1 MELFFKL
8 EAGYL
13 GIGLFTLLVTLFV
26 TSRPFMSKGSVKRG
40 LIFMGPA
47 IAMFIGMHFYVTKDR
62 INNVE
67 TAFENGE
74 KVICESRMI
83 RKVAQSVT
91 IEKSNEWTLE
101 KHMFSSPNYSRKF
114 FSARCIKYVPVTLD
128 LNK

>member
-13 GIGLFTLLVTLFV
+13 GIGLFALVITLIV
-26 TSRPFMSKGSVKRG
+26 TSRSFMSKGSVKRG

-47 IAMFIGMHFYVTKDR
+47 IAIFIGMHFYVTSDR
-62 INNVE
+62 MNNVE
-67 TAFENGE
+67 NAFKQGD

-101 KHMFSSPNYSRKF
+101 NHMFSSPNYSRKF
-114 FSARCIKYVPVTLD
+114 FSARCIKYIPIVLETQ
-128 LNK
+128 K